1 MTMGERIKK
10 VRKTLD
16 LTQQEFADKIGSKR
30 NTVAT
35 YEMGRTV
42 PSTAVISLVC
52 KTFNVNETWLRT
64 GEGEMLI
71 QQSRD
76 DELAAFMDKLLADE
90 NTNFRRRF
98 VTALSRLKPE
108 QWDALEAVALELM
121 KNSAVQAF
129 APADISN
136 RELTFEREVEREIDQ
151 EVERYRDQ
159 LLSEK
164 EQASQASSVRES
176 GAD

>member
-90 NTNFRRRF
+90 NTKFRRRF

-129 APADISN
+129 APVNNPSPESAV
-136 RELTFEREVEREIDQ
+136 EREVERD
-151 EVERYRDQ
+151 VERYRQ
-159 LLSEK
+159 QRLAEK
-164 EQASQASSVRES
+164 EQASQA
-176 GAD
+176 